1 MALEEKNVL
10 QAIDAAIRRHET
22 TVIEA
27 ALSTA
32 SDKDKDFLRAM
43 AEDDGPVTAGDI
55 GKRLNA
61 KSNVVANYRARLIAA
76 GLIEAQLKARSTSP
90 CQVCGSTSVRKTPDN
105 DFDGRA
111 GGDGA
116 GAMEKSSE
124 SFLMTPL
131 PHPCC
136 SR

>member
-55 GKRLNA
+55 GKRLDA

-76 GLIEAQLKARSTSP
+76 GLSEAPAYGK
-90 CQVCGSTSVRKTPDN
+90 G
-105 DFDGRA
+105 DFTIPGLR
-111 GGDGA
+111 
-116 GAMEKSSE
+116 EHLHKINPRE
-124 SFLMTPL
+124 
-131 PHPCC
+131 
-136 SR
+136 RN